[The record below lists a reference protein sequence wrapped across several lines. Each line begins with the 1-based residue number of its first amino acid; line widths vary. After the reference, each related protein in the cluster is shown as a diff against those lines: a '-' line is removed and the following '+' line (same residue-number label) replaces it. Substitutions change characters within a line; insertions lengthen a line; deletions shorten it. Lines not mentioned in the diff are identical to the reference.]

1 MKNNY
6 LTLSIVILV
15 IIMIVF
21 GFSYYRDVK
30 EYNKI
35 ISRKDST
42 IKNMRINDTV
52 FLQET
57 KKYSSII
64 TKYVKDSIFTIGDVK
79 YTASQLIKIIVD
91 MENQLSSQ
99 SRLMEQFDE
108 SFLAR
113 DRQKTDEIWNLQFQ
127 IDRLLEE
134 NSKIKDSLKTI
145 KNKYSIEID
154 KNGNLH

>member
-42 IKNMRINDTV
+42 IINMRINDTIY
-52 FLQET
+52 LQET

-79 YTASQLIKIIVD
+79 YTASQLIKKIVD
-91 MENQLSSQ
+91 MENQLSSEA
-99 SRLMEQFDE
+99 RLKEQDQE
-108 SFLAR
+108 YSLLR
-113 DRQKTDEIWNLQFQ
+113 HRQLMDLQFQ

-134 NSKIKDSLKTI
+134 NSNIKDSLKTI
-145 KNKYSIEID
+145 KNKYGIEID
-154 KNGNLH
+154 KNRNLE